1 MDAFQP
7 WSRAPRAYSARE
19 MKLSL
24 ECRPARVLIALIVA
38 GTLTGCSSLLTEG
51 SAAGAG
57 VAGAGIA
64 GALTKDASTTA
75 AIGLGVNAAA
85 LAGVK
90 ALEKHIHAD
99 EQQTIASVAGALA
112 PGATAFWSVRH
123 RTRLEANEHG
133 HVTTTRLIVA
143 GDLSCKEA
151 VFTIERE
158 GAKPER
164 LAYVTTVCFTGATWR
179 WAAAEPATQRWGAL
193 Q

>member
-1 MDAFQP
+1 MLNLSFRHG
-7 WSRAPRAYSARE
+7 RAVVALCVAAA
-19 MKLSL
+19 LS
-24 ECRPARVLIALIVA
+24 
-38 GTLTGCSSLLTEG
+38 GCSSLLTEG

-112 PGATAFWSVRH
+112 PGATAPWAVRH
-123 RTRLEANEHG
+123 RTRLEADEHG
-133 HVTTTRLIVA
+133 QVTVSRLITA

-151 VFTIERE
+151 VFTVERA

-164 LAYVTTVCFTGATWR
+164 RAYVTTVCLTGSTWR
-179 WAAAEPATQRWGAL
+179 WAAAEPATRRWGAL